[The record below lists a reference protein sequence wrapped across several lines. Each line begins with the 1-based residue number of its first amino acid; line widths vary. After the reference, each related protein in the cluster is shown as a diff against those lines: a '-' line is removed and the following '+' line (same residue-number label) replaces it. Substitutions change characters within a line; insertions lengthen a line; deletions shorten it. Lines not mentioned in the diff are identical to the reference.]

1 MSALYAKQLEWK
13 KGSAQRAKG
22 GTVDT
27 GEELT
32 FQPVFYTSK
41 DTARKFKVT
50 EKVGALTAVSGSAHV
65 DRFKKASELKEEA
78 HRRLYSTGVGGYPSK
93 NKRAVGQLK
102 GAYSY
107 GGGAEEAAASG
118 REEGG
123 DAMPPSYES
132 HQPGGLPVSGYS
144 VVHDPPHGRDAS
156 TSPSPNRHASSSSSS
171 GSGGGGGRGDGF
183 QQQQGFAL
191 PAHNAADDYA
201 VVELLERERREWH
214 QERVKLLQC
223 VHLQQLELA
232 ARASA
237 AQETAAAIAKEF
249 ANSIESY
256 ELRLLAMETG
266 VQKELAD
273 IKELLQKR

>member
-78 HRRLYSTGVGGYPSK
+78 HRRLYGTGVGGYPSK

-107 GGGAEEAAASG
+107 GGGAEEAAVSG

-132 HQPGGLPVSGYS
+132 HQPDGLSGYA

-156 TSPSPNRHASSSSSS
+156 RSPNRHASSSSSS

-214 QERVKLLQC
+214 LERVKLLQC

-256 ELRLLAMETG
+256 ELRLLAVETG
-266 VQKELAD
+266 VQKELAE